1 MKKITTFAFYLIT
14 GIMLAQTTTFTVGN
28 NPLCGSSI
36 SSLAPANY
44 NGFSG
49 QNSWSSIIYKA
60 SDINYTSQGLITE
73 ISFIADCRSS
83 SCSFDTATNQ
93 KVYMMLT
100 PANAFTSTN
109 RPDVNTMT
117 KVFEGDVTWLRG
129 TGSPHEWTTI
139 NLMTPFV
146 YDGTSNLLIYF
157 ENNYDDELG
166 GFFGCGESPSF
177 LVNNLGDNAVIYARG
192 YTGEATVTGGYSNQT
207 PLLQL
212 TIDSSTL
219 SVNSHESINR
229 GIFFYNKTKELKL
242 INIEHLKLSIFTISG
257 KLVKTKK
264 VNNKMPNYT
273 INLSTLNTGV
283 YILKANYSEGTITKK
298 IVII

>member
-14 GIMLAQTTTFTVGN
+14 GIMFAQTTTFTIGN
-28 NPLCGSSI
+28 NPLCGSST

-60 SDINYTSQGLITE
+60 SDINYTNQGLITA

-83 SCSFDTATNQ
+83 ACSFDTATNQ
-93 KVYMMLT
+93 KVYIMLT
-100 PANAFTSTN
+100 SANSFTSTN
-109 RPDVNTMT
+109 RPDANTMT

-157 ENNYDDELG
+157 ENNYDDALG

-192 YTGEATVTGGYSNQT
+192 YTGAAPAVGSYSNQT

-212 TIDSSTL
+212 TIDSSIL
-219 SVNSHESINR
+219 SVSSYESINS
-229 GIFFYNKTKELKL
+229 GIYFYNKTKELKI
-242 INIEHLKLSIFTISG
+242 INIEYLKLSIFTISG
-257 KLVKTKK
+257 KLVKTKN
-264 VNNKMPNYT
+264 VNDKMPNHT
-273 INLSTLNTGV
+273 INLSTLNKGV
-283 YILKANYSEGTITKK
+283 YIVKARCSNGVITKK
-298 IVII
+298 IVI